1 MFVYLSYVCIAQNIH
16 KIDIFSEQMCAS
28 DCMHANQNRHTR
40 ADTKKIQSSSMQYNA
55 LLTPVSVL
63 HRHTFTQRH
72 LRVFDARA
80 PSGAGRDQFV
90 ILYNQSRT
98 FYTDAHLPWG
108 VATSLVITCYTFCAR
123 RDRRGFLGGA
133 RFAVGDLGQSTAR
146 ASKHRSTLCDVL
158 CCANICQLPAGLPAG
173 VICIFIEC
181 SM

>member
-1 MFVYLSYVCIAQNIH
+1 
-16 KIDIFSEQMCAS
+16 
-28 DCMHANQNRHTR
+28 
-40 ADTKKIQSSSMQYNA
+40 MQYNA

-146 ASKHRSTLCDVL
+146 ASKHRPTLCDVL